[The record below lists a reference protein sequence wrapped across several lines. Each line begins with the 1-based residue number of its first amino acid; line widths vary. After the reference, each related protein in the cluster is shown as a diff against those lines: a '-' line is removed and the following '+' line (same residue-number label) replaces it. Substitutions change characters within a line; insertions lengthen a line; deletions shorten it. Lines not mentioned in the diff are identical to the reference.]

1 LLAAAFTTGLTGA
14 ATASSS
20 LGAVYTPQATTFSIW
35 SPDTDDVKL
44 SLQGEAQLLP
54 MARLP
59 DTDEYTDVYSITVP
73 GDHHLKR
80 YNYRVNGQTVRDPY
94 GVMVE
99 PASNNNI
106 VVRDGPSSLSWWTT
120 MSRATLNLGANSKR
134 GAVLGRVAALDSSSG
149 SPTSSKIPRRTDMR
163 SVIGTVDLQL
173 PARFKGGRT

>member
-1 LLAAAFTTGLTGA
+1 MVMQNGRFVREFLGRCLLAAAFTTGLTGA

-106 VVRDGPSSLSWWTT
+106 VVRDQGHRIK
-120 MSRATLNLGANSKR
+120 MGVFHKIGKSRHS
-134 GAVLGRVAALDSSSG
+134 D
-149 SPTSSKIPRRTDMR
+149 
-163 SVIGTVDLQL
+163 
-173 PARFKGGRT
+173 